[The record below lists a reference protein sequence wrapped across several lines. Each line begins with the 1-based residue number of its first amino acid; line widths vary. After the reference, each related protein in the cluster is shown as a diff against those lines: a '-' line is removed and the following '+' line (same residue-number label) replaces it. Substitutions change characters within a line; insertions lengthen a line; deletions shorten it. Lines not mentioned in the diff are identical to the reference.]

1 VREVLG
7 ENVLEVPVPEN
18 EEAVQALSTDR
29 PHETFGEGV
38 RTWCLDR
45 VLMTLRPSARNTSSK
60 LALNFVSRSRTRN
73 LAARDRS
80 ERAQLRLRACCVTH
94 CPTGLAVTP
103 AR

>member
-18 EEAVQALSTDR
+18 EEAVQALSPDR

-45 VLMTLRPSARNTSSK
+45 GLDDPEAFSAEHLIEAGAELR
-60 LALNFVSRSRTRN
+60 VSVPDKELGCSGP
-73 LAARDRS
+73 L
-80 ERAQLRLRACCVTH
+80 
-94 CPTGLAVTP
+94 
-103 AR
+103 